1 MSNHRIH
8 RNPHS
13 RLPISCDVSLAAY
26 AVGYW
31 SVGYVQILEKL
42 KGKSTPAIRTQI
54 QTCLS
59 LALSL
64 SLSLYIYM
72 YICIYIYIFTV
83 S

>member
-42 KGKSTPAIRTQI
+42 KGNSTPAIRTQI

-59 LALSL
+59 L

-72 YICIYIYIFTV
+72 YMHIYIYIYIFTV